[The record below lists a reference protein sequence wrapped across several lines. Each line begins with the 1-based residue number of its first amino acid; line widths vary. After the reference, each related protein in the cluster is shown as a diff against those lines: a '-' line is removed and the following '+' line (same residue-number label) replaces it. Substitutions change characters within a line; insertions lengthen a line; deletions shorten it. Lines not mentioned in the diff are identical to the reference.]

1 MEFLTSPFAAV
12 RVRLCMVWAAL
23 VAIPTLLARTVPALL
38 GGEGTIKQRATKV
51 FAASE
56 NQRLIFSVLRLMLP
70 NLVVSAKLVAAYENT
85 GTAIVSRAEDVTEV
99 LDREADFAVV
109 YEPKMR
115 AITGGENFFLG
126 MQDSAEYQR
135 DVSNMRLAVRRTDV
149 SDILVPLAAARAAEI
164 VAAAQGTIDVPADLT
179 RRLPAI
185 LVGAYF
191 GTPGPSEAAMIDW
204 TSKLFWYLFIDLAG
218 EQRITDNAL
227 AAAKDFC
234 NYLDATIATSKAA
247 PSTDNDIITRC
258 LAMQAAGLPGM
269 DDLGIRNNLFGLLI
283 GFVPTISKACVQA
296 LNVLL
301 DRPEALAGAQAA
313 ARADNDAL
321 LGAHIFEALRFDP
334 INPVI
339 YRRAVNETTIAR
351 STLRARTIPKG
362 TMVMAANLSA
372 MFDPLRLTDPD
383 AFRTDRPWGHY
394 ILWGYGMHT
403 CFGAHIN
410 HAIMPQILKPLLK
423 LNGLRRVPGPQGQI
437 DGAGT
442 PFPAHMVLAFDR

>member
-1 MEFLTSPFAAV
+1 MEFLTSPIAAC

-23 VAIPTLLARTVPALL
+23 VAVPTLLARSVPALL
-38 GGEGTIKQRATKV
+38 GGDGTIKQRASKV
-51 FAASE
+51 FAASA
-56 NQRLIFSVLRLMLP
+56 NQRLIFSILRLAAP
-70 NLVVSAKLVAAYENT
+70 NLVLSAKLVAAYENT

-149 SDILVPLAAARAAEI
+149 SEILVPLAAARAHDI

-185 LVGAYF
+185 LAGIYF

-218 EQRITDNAL
+218 EQRITDDAM
-227 AAAKDFC
+227 AAAKEFC
-234 NYLDATIATSKAA
+234 AYLDASIAARKANA
-247 PSTDNDIITRC
+247 AASDDILTRC
-258 LAMQAAGLPGM
+258 LTMQAAGLPGM

-301 DRPEALAGAQAA
+301 DQPAALAGAQAA

-372 MFDPLRLTDPD
+372 MFDPLRLTSPD
-383 AFRTDRPWGHY
+383 AFRTDRPWNHY

-423 LNGLRRVPGPQGQI
+423 LNNLRRAPGPTGQI
-437 DGAGT
+437 NGGGT
-442 PFPAHMVLAFDR
+442 PFPQHMVLAFDR

>member
-23 VAIPTLLARTVPALL
+23 VAVPTLLARTVPALL
-38 GGEGTIKQRATKV
+38 GGEGTTKQRAAKI

-56 NQRLIFSVLRLMLP
+56 NQRLIFSVLRLLLP

-149 SDILVPLAAARAAEI
+149 SDILVPL
-164 VAAAQGTIDVPADLT
+164 
-179 RRLPAI
+179 
-185 LVGAYF
+185 
-191 GTPGPSEAAMIDW
+191 
-204 TSKLFWYLFIDLAG
+204 
-218 EQRITDNAL
+218 
-227 AAAKDFC
+227 
-234 NYLDATIATSKAA
+234 
-247 PSTDNDIITRC
+247 
-258 LAMQAAGLPGM
+258 
-269 DDLGIRNNLFGLLI
+269 
-283 GFVPTISKACVQA
+283 
-296 LNVLL
+296 
-301 DRPEALAGAQAA
+301 AA

>member
-1 MEFLTSPFAAV
+1 MGLLTSLFAAI
-12 RVRLCMVWAAL
+12 RIRLGMLWAAFAAL
-23 VAIPTLLARTVPALL
+23 PMVIGAILPVLFSGPGTLAERLL
-38 GGEGTIKQRATKV
+38 KTAAATSNQRQV
-51 FAASE
+51 FA
-56 NQRLIFSVLRLMLP
+56 FLRLVLP
-70 NLVVSAKLVAAYENT
+70 NLVLSAQFVKAYPNT
-85 GTAIVSRAEDVTEV
+85 GTAIVSRAEDVIEV
-99 LDREADFAVV
+99 LEREADFEVV

-135 DVSNMRLAVRRTDV
+135 DISNMRLVVRRTDV
-149 SDILVPLAAARAAEI
+149 ADILVPLAAARSAEI
-164 VAAAQGTIDVPADLT
+164 VGAAQGIIDVPAELT
-179 RRLPAI
+179 RRLPAM

-191 GTPGPSEAAMIDW
+191 GTPGPSEPEIIDW

-218 EQRITDNAL
+218 NETITANAMTS
-227 AAAKDFC
+227 ARAFC
-234 NYLDATIATSKAA
+234 AYLDTTIAARKTA
-247 PSTDNDIITRC
+247 PPVDDIIGRC

-301 DRPEALAGAQAA
+301 DQPAALASAQAA
-313 ARADNDAL
+313 ARADNDPL
-321 LGAHIFEALRFDP
+321 LAAHIFEALRFDP
-334 INPVI
+334 INPII
-339 YRRAVNETTIAR
+339 YRRAVRDTILAR

-362 TMVMAANLSA
+362 TMVLAANLSA
-372 MFDPLRLTDPD
+372 MFDPLRVDNPD
-383 AFRTDRPWGHY
+383 AFRTDRPWENY

-423 LNGLRRVPGPQGQI
+423 RTNLRRVPGAAGQI
-437 DGAGT
+437 DTAGT
-442 PFPAHMVLAFDR
+442 PFPQHMTVAFDR

>member
-1 MEFLTSPFAAV
+1 MAVLTSLFAAI
-12 RVRLCMVWAAL
+12 RVRLVMLWGGIAAL
-23 VAIPTLLARTVPALL
+23 PMLL
-38 GGEGTIKQRATKV
+38 GSVLPVLFAGPGTLKERLIRQVA
-51 FAASE
+51 AAS
-56 NQRLIFSVLRLMLP
+56 NQREIFAFLRLVLP
-70 NLVVSAKLVAAYENT
+70 NLVLSAQFVKAYENT
-85 GTAIVSRAEDVTEV
+85 GTAIVSRAEDVIEV

-109 YEPKMR
+109 YEPKMQ
-115 AITGGENFFLG
+115 AITGGGNFFLG

-149 SDILVPLAAARAAEI
+149 SDILVPLAAARAGEI
-164 VAAAQGTIDVPADLT
+164 VVGARGTIDVPADLT

-185 LVGAYF
+185 LAGAYF
-191 GTPGPSEAAMIDW
+191 GTPGPSEAVLIDW

-218 EQRITDNAL
+218 DERITRDAL
-227 AAAKDFC
+227 TAGAEFC
-234 NYLDATIATSKAA
+234 AYLDATIAARKAA
-247 PSTDNDIITRC
+247 PVGGDDILARC

-269 DDLGIRNNLFGLLI
+269 DDLAIRNNLFGLLI

-301 DRPEALAGAQAA
+301 DRPAALAGAQAA
-313 ARADNDAL
+313 SRADNDAL

-339 YRRAVNETTIAR
+339 YRRAIRDTIIAR

-372 MFDPLRLTDPD
+372 MFDPLRVDSPE
-383 AFRTDRPWGHY
+383 AFRTDRPWGNY

-410 HAIMPQILKPLLK
+410 HAVMPQILKPLLK
-423 LNGLRRVPGPQGQI
+423 LNNLRRVGNM
-437 DGAGT
+437 DGGGT
-442 PFPAHMVLAFDR
+442 PFPQHMSVAFDR